1 MASTNREFDLII
13 FGATGFTGY
22 FIVRELLVSIR
33 DKPGEY
39 RDLKW
44 AVCGR
49 NESKLLEV
57 LKNVGN
63 ELDQDLTN
71 VPKVIAD
78 VKDQKSIT
86 DMAERTKLV
95 INAVGPYRFYGKP
108 VAEACVNAGT
118 HHIDISGEPQYIEDV
133 QVDLYSKALEK
144 GILVISTCG
153 WDSIPCDIGVDFLK
167 KNFDGKLH
175 SVETFMKTKAGSDGY
190 KINFGTLQ
198 SAIYGFAH
206 SDELKSIRRRL
217 YSQVLTK
224 KLPRSRIRLD
234 RIKLPFTRPQLSG
247 WHMEFPGS
255 DRSVVQRT
263 QYYNFEHFSERPVQI
278 QTYFTVPNFFYVIG
292 TIFMSMIFALLSIF
306 SPGRSLLERFPAF
319 FTFGL
324 FSKDGPSR
332 QQIEST
338 RFSLTLIGK
347 GWSNHGGDGGPETE
361 PEREFDKTVQVQVN
375 GRDPGYKAT
384 ATCIVQ
390 SGLTILYDR
399 DQMPSG
405 GVLTPASA
413 FRNTKLIQRLQE
425 RDLTFEVVSS

>member
-133 QVDLYSKALEK
+133 QVDLYSRALEK

-175 SVETFMKTKAGSDGY
+175 SVETFMRTKAGPDVSLSTM
-190 KINFGTLQ
+190 N
-198 SAIYGFAH
+198 
-206 SDELKSIRRRL
+206 
-217 YSQVLTK
+217 V
-224 KLPRSRIRLD
+224 KL
-234 RIKLPFTRPQLSG
+234 
-247 WHMEFPGS
+247 
-255 DRSVVQRT
+255 
-263 QYYNFEHFSERPVQI
+263 
-278 QTYFTVPNFFYVIG
+278 
-292 TIFMSMIFALLSIF
+292 
-306 SPGRSLLERFPAF
+306 
-319 FTFGL
+319 
-324 FSKDGPSR
+324 
-332 QQIEST
+332 
-338 RFSLTLIGK
+338 
-347 GWSNHGGDGGPETE
+347 
-361 PEREFDKTVQVQVN
+361 
-375 GRDPGYKAT
+375 
-384 ATCIVQ
+384 
-390 SGLTILYDR
+390 
-399 DQMPSG
+399 
-405 GVLTPASA
+405 
-413 FRNTKLIQRLQE
+413 
-425 RDLTFEVVSS
+425 